1 MINRLPL
8 SDDADTESLRDEFVR
23 QERFLRDEMPVRF
36 IATTLAYG
44 MGLVYLSPWLIA
56 GLALL
61 DLACEIAAHRMMRN
75 PDRLVADPRRRWQL
89 NALIFVIEMAFALP
103 AVLIWHVEDPYAKAL
118 SIGLLAGSMMHMATV
133 RAIHLPQ
140 GLAGAAALALLIMGS
155 NVVFWTRIDD
165 WKALLLTTLCG
176 SVAIGYFISAMVS
189 NNRLHR
195 DIAARGRAA
204 QRAGEAKGRFLAQ
217 MSHELRTPLNGILGL
232 AHAELRTARDPAA
245 RERLSVLV
253 TSAEGLATI
262 LDDSLDSAAISEGQ
276 VAIRLRRAVPAQ
288 AIATAAALFRPRI
301 EEAGLTLDLDIGP
314 GLDGAFMMDDHRLRQ
329 CLSNLLSNALR
340 HTHRGGIRIAAR
352 VARHQNPPRDLL
364 SVEVA
369 DTGSGI
375 APDLRD
381 RLMRFPSGLAGVAP
395 VPRADG
401 GQGLGIGIVRDLA
414 RRMGGDLVL
423 LPEFAGQ
430 GGARFCLTLALHEAA
445 PARPDRPPPAVE
457 GLRVLVV
464 DDLATNRLV
473 AQTCLRLLGVASTE
487 AASGAE
493 ALERLRAETFDA
505 VLLDMN
511 MPEMDGIATLRAIR
525 SEPSSGGRPAVIAM
539 TADAM
544 PEDRDRYLA
553 AGLDG
558 YIAKPVTPERIAEVL
573 AWVARGRVDRF
584 AT

>member
-1 MINRLPL
+1 
-8 SDDADTESLRDEFVR
+8 
-23 QERFLRDEMPVRF
+23 
-36 IATTLAYG
+36 
-44 MGLVYLSPWLIA
+44 
-56 GLALL
+56 
-61 DLACEIAAHRMMRN
+61 
-75 PDRLVADPRRRWQL
+75 
-89 NALIFVIEMAFALP
+89 
-103 AVLIWHVEDPYAKAL
+103 
-118 SIGLLAGSMMHMATV
+118 
-133 RAIHLPQ
+133 
-140 GLAGAAALALLIMGS
+140 
-155 NVVFWTRIDD
+155 
-165 WKALLLTTLCG
+165 
-176 SVAIGYFISAMVS
+176 
-189 NNRLHR
+189 
-195 DIAARGRAA
+195 
-204 QRAGEAKGRFLAQ
+204 
-217 MSHELRTPLNGILGL
+217 
-232 AHAELRTARDPAA
+232 
-245 RERLSVLV
+245 
-253 TSAEGLATI
+253 
-262 LDDSLDSAAISEGQ
+262 
-276 VAIRLRRAVPAQ
+276 
-288 AIATAAALFRPRI
+288 
-301 EEAGLTLDLDIGP
+301 
-314 GLDGAFMMDDHRLRQ
+314 
-329 CLSNLLSNALR
+329 
-340 HTHRGGIRIAAR
+340 
-352 VARHQNPPRDLL
+352 
-364 SVEVA
+364 VA

-445 PARPDRPPPAVE
+445 PVRPDRPPPAVE

-584 AT
+584 ATWPAAVGLASTPATPDHPNRSIERPAP